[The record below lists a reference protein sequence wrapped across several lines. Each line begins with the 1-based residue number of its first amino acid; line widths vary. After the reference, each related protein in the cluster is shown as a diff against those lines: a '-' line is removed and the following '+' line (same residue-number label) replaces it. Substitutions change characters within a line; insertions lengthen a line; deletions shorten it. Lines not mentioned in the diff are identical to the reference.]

1 MMDFPWDMM
10 HPWWTSLKY
19 KGCAQDSG
27 LSHTHSFIPPGL
39 TCLKTNLTREL
50 RFCVLLLLIKADMT
64 SDSRVGG
71 ISCSNSPCASC
82 GTTCSSASTIGGLI
96 QQLFNPRCRD
106 KAHHNGTCRT
116 RARLISWGIHDPP
129 LMNYFPVAP
138 PLPIVP
144 FKVYISVY
152 FFFEYC
158 VLLWISRDLYP
169 ATTITWVI
177 RFMHCIPDQYH
188 LYVILNQG
196 DILVFFIQCLQ
207 WHF

>member
-1 MMDFPWDMM
+1 MVLLLRNADSNLAHDGF
-10 HPWWTSLKY
+10 SLGY
-19 KGCAQDSG
+19 DAPVTDIPEVQRLCSG
-27 LSHTHSFIPPGL
+27 LRSLLHPQLHPPGL
-39 TCLKTNLTREL
+39 TCLKTNLTGEL

-152 FFFEYC
+152 FFFEY
-158 VLLWISRDLYP
+158 
-169 ATTITWVI
+169 
-177 RFMHCIPDQYH
+177 HIP
-188 LYVILNQG
+188 
-196 DILVFFIQCLQ
+196 F
-207 WHF
+207 